1 MQITPAATELH
12 ISQSRGV
19 APLVGVKTAPAR
31 ADKAAPP
38 AIIMALPSPEAA
50 PARSGRMAS
59 IPAVALGILNPL
71 PNPTK
76 VMKPKK
82 LIPDP
87 MPL

>member
-12 ISQSRGV
+12 INHSRGV

-38 AIIMALPSPEAA
+38 AIIMALPRPEAA

-59 IPAVALGILNPL
+59 MPAVALGMLNPL

-82 LIPDP
+82 LIAYP